1 MENLYGRRRIK
12 KVERAKSKFRYRV
25 RAMDIGVAEFPLHS
39 LNNIRI
45 YRLRVPFE
53 RYPRE
58 NYRVTAKRWLLL
70 K

>member
-39 LNNIRI
+39 NNIRI
-45 YRLRVPFE
+45 YRLSFE